1 MGTVIQSGSRLT
13 VDNSGDFIY
22 YLYQGH
28 IHGFALTKTGEN
40 YCPSDT
46 GRDRYYVQGN
56 SNTSHRK
63 ATAIQV
69 SPDSDSTMYVT
80 SSNKGVV
87 QKVTLTGDNTLT
99 SVTLAGRKIN
109 AENTASAGALSAAEV
124 NLWGPKAL
132 FVTSTKV
139 WVSDNKATIQ
149 EFDENKFTVANIDTS
164 WQAEY
169 GGQKETRFEGAKE
182 AIKAVVSDSS
192 LTAGA
197 NFGYGFWNAGVL
209 GAGKGNINTVGKG
222 YYCHRR

>member
-1 MGTVIQSGSRLT
+1 M
-13 VDNSGDFIY
+13 
-22 YLYQGH
+22 
-28 IHGFALTKTGEN
+28 
-40 YCPSDT
+40 P
-46 GRDRYYVQGN
+46 
-56 SNTSHRK
+56 
-63 ATAIQV
+63 
-69 SPDSDSTMYVT
+69 
-80 SSNKGVV
+80 
-87 QKVTLTGDNTLT
+87 
-99 SVTLAGRKIN
+99 GRKRN

-124 NLWGPKAL
+124 NLWGPQAL

-169 GGQKETRFEGAKE
+169 GGKKETRFEGAKE

-222 YYCHRR
+222 YYCHVVDGCDYYRGLEWSASRRKISTF